1 MPVQIKVLLVYHIF
15 IIDATFLKIKLAEVV
30 KRQGK
35 GEEKGKIRA
44 SVRRKR
50 EGQGKGEEENRKTGK
65 V

>member
-35 GEEKGKIRA
+35 GEKKGRKQGTGEAEK
-44 SVRRKR
+44 
-50 EGQGKGEEENRKTGK
+50 RKTWKG
-65 V
+65 